1 MKITIPIHLTSQRVF
16 TTRCLFRY
24 LRLSLLLACLFATAS
39 IQPAY
44 SQSQRAPL
52 KGGVDLNSVQGDVQ
66 DTTLNGDA
74 QNTLLEGGAGDWGG
88 QLNGQ
93 QGSMDQSQNLQGG
106 ASGNGP
112 LTGGASED
120 PDDSPELSIEWDRWR
135 NTLMQTIQS
144 GVLANINVHN
154 DVHFVWD
161 PRTQMMQSRYPNGT
175 SAWYAINVLPNRKII
190 NIRLTQNSQFPT
202 YDQAVFEA
210 INRLQGNKIL
220 QYPRGSKRRIVA
232 QEGNVSTSPQSS
244 FTNYN
249 FGDVERSR

>member
-1 MKITIPIHLTSQRVF
+1 MQITVPTHRTGKRFS
-16 TTRCLFRY
+16 TTTCHSRY
-24 LRLSLLLACLFATAS
+24 LRLSLVLACLIATAG

-93 QGSMDQSQNLQGG
+93 QGSMDQSPNLQGG

-112 LTGGASED
+112 LSGGASED

-175 SAWYAINVLPNRKII
+175 
-190 NIRLTQNSQFPT
+190 
-202 YDQAVFEA
+202 
-210 INRLQGNKIL
+210 
-220 QYPRGSKRRIVA
+220 
-232 QEGNVSTSPQSS
+232 
-244 FTNYN
+244 
-249 FGDVERSR
+249 